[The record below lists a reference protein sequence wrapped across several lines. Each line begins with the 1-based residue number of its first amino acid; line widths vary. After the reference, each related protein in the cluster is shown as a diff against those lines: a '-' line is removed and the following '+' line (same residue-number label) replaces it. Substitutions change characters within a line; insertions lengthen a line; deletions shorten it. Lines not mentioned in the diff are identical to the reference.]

1 MKLKKAKKLYYSDK
15 IRDCHSRK
23 NSWEILKLLLPNK
36 STDSFNSMNSKND
49 KIANEFNKHFAN
61 VAASICTN
69 EYVPILEERPVCY
82 ENSFELSPVDIADV
96 LKEIFALKNKKSTGV
111 DGISTFVLKLC
122 GPEIVRSI
130 TYLINRSISEGAVPT
145 RWKIG
150 KIIPLFKKG
159 DKANP
164 DHYRPISLLPCVSKL
179 LERVVQRQ
187 LTRFLSNNN
196 LLAKQQSGFR
206 SNHSTTTTLIK
217 VTDDW
222 LMSLDKGMYTGTV
235 FVDLQK
241 AFDLVDHGILL
252 AKLTSGVGLQGSSL
266 NWFRSYLNGRRII
279 TSINNTLS
287 SELPLTHGVA
297 QGSILGPILFLIFIN
312 DMPSCFEKCSVHL
325 YADDTVIYYSDKDP
339 CNIENVLNIELHKL
353 YSWMNC
359 NKLKIN
365 CTKTV
370 SMLTGTKHML
380 T

>member
-1 MKLKKAKKLYYSDK
+1 MKISIAFFVCFG
-15 IRDCHSRK
+15 R
-23 NSWEILKLLLPNK
+23 LPPL
-36 STDSFNSMNSKND
+36 T
-49 KIANEFNKHFAN
+49 
-61 VAASICTN
+61 
-69 EYVPILEERPVCY
+69 EYPRY
-82 ENSFELSPVDIADV
+82 ATAPVDIADV
-96 LKEIFALKNKKSTGV
+96 LKEMFALKNKKSTGV

-130 TYLINRSISEGAVPT
+130 TYLINRSISEGVVPT

-252 AKLTSGVGLQGSSL
+252 HCKK
-266 NWFRSYLNGRRII
+266 II
-279 TSINNTLS
+279 VEIT
-287 SELPLTHGVA
+287 
-297 QGSILGPILFLIFIN
+297 Q
-312 DMPSCFEKCSVHL
+312 
-325 YADDTVIYYSDKDP
+325 
-339 CNIENVLNIELHKL
+339 
-353 YSWMNC
+353 
-359 NKLKIN
+359 
-365 CTKTV
+365 
-370 SMLTGTKHML
+370 
-380 T
+380 